1 MLDDTI
7 VNIIRR
13 RNMDTDDKL
22 RAVKWRQVVAS
33 VDWLTSQFK
42 PGSQFQIYMFNN
54 EAQAGHQGQ
63 RGRPGSRRT
72 MRPSLTRQSAC
83 CAGRHRRTARIRVP
97 RSKCVTACRR
107 HPDNIILLVDSLPT
121 MMESDDQSQDG
132 HRVASESAC
141 TDRSIRELPSGIPVN
156 ILLFPMEGDFD
167 AAIAYWTLAYGTG
180 GSFMAVSRDWP

>member
-13 RNMDTDDKL
+13 RNMSDQDKL

-42 PGSQFQIYMFNN
+42 PGSKFQIYMFNN
-54 EAQAGHQGQ
+54 EVE
-63 RGRPGSRRT
+63 PVIKGSDGTWLEADDGSKLDEALRVLRRT
-72 MRPSLTRQSAC
+72 TPENGTNLRAAYEIAAKLT
-83 CAGRHRRTARIRVP
+83 P
-97 RSKCVTACRR
+97 R
-107 HPDNIILLVDSLPT
+107 PDNIILLVDGLPT
-121 MMESDDQSQDG
+121 MMESTTNRRMVTGRDRMSMHG
-132 HRVASESAC
+132 
-141 TDRSIRELPSGIPVN
+141 RSIRELPSGIPVN